1 MIKDLLIFKERKEVK
16 SKTKKSIPLILSGI
30 LIFSSIAYTPVKAKA
45 DTPAIS
51 DNGTTYVTVHIHRE
65 LTADQYQKIKASGGD
80 PSHFTDNTFS
90 IDDLIKAG
98 AVIPDGERIVSAE
111 VTSSSNGQAR
121 VMSTSDSGLT
131 IGTWGGDVEPD
142 MNDLQFSWAHIE
154 HYYNYMADS
163 STLIGQDDYKMKPR
177 TLGYDQLFMQ
187 ITNPPGINSI
197 LKNYAQ
203 NPENPSITID
213 GANSDSDKAG
223 WQVATFDAPNIDQ
236 AKTSTT
242 YKKDGIPAI
251 LLNPEISSP
260 VGYFSD
266 YNKYFVN
273 DAPPVWS
280 NTEGSDNVNYKSW
293 IKNNGDF
300 YFGDGKQISNMR
312 VYPQFDFYL
321 MTEGETAASRYD
333 TNYAA
338 LYFPLH
344 KESNGEYLYLGDPNS
359 NNVPEDLKGHDY
371 NNWIPTT
378 LADQISPLTGSKYDL
393 RRDPNTGMYYQVQPN
408 RQWGSNGWHF
418 LRYLYDVTTGKYIDL
433 SSIKRPDGSSPQIIY
448 GSDGIPSVK
457 IIGAS
462 YILLPPQ
469 YKGHKIKAFVY
480 NTDVGF
486 DFGIDVRVMK
496 SNKYIFDTD
505 VTLKITYSNGS
516 GLVITK
522 TVDRPYINIGESD
535 YYEVTVKNTSDKPVD
550 NVVVTDQMPQGLK
563 YVSIEPSIGYYNGYM
578 WYIGTLE
585 PNQTAILRANVIAVS
600 NGEYVNSAVVN
611 NKAASATIFVGD
623 YQATG
628 NLTVS
633 EIHTFNQNNHDT
645 AIISKPQNVH
655 IVVDTKSLYQFHG
668 TATARLY
675 INHNL
680 VNTQIV
686 NYDPFGEK
694 SIDFGSYYL
703 TGTEL
708 ITATIDYNSPV
719 YQGDNDG
726 SKAGEMFHDTDNDRL
741 LKETQYK
748 DNVLNKQL
756 EGGQK
761 EVSGG
766 TLNVKFDFTG
776 TTKNPYNNMDEAMVG
791 DSIGTVNYTEDS
803 NWVYDRYIVESLN
816 HYVANSSPWG
826 THKEKPTSHKVLVD
840 PENASYTDN
849 FNWYLPASPYP
860 GGPLNRETI
869 SFTTLPVTQGSSGSN
884 TNYWTDYYQ
893 WNVITGSY
901 INSWWEDHGYYES
914 HTETYNDSTGTHTKT
929 KHVWHPVPVKVSSS
943 PITYQDLGD
952 PEYTSTGV
960 TNYNVSWGQINLLP
974 ASGKRYNDD
983 HYKIE
988 SYSYDMWVTLTD
1000 WDYYKNQMYWA
1011 GIPQHFG
1018 MDKKPLRVYYNNAP
1032 VAYFSIVGDVNGV
1045 NKNNKIMLQDLSY
1058 DPDFDPIVAWKW
1070 DIDGNIFTD
1079 KTAAENYL
1087 NTVVVNQPGYHLIKL
1102 SVEDNPTGRYSRLKA
1117 RWSDVYMKTL
1127 QIYPE
1132 NNSPVSY
1139 KAQITFDR
1147 DVIYTLWHPSVPSIA
1162 IDSEQH
1168 SFLKV
1173 HVKVTDIGYW
1183 TYEYG
1188 VNGEKILRFV
1198 PLDLTKVDE
1207 PETLVVRYKDAGR
1220 QTIEPKY
1227 IKNLK
1232 QDKNSFEYDAYFE
1245 YPKAGQ
1251 IDLNDIYYANQG
1263 ISPYTKDTKMVFPF
1277 EVEKYGKVDTLVKD
1291 NVAINA
1297 WDPTFAN
1304 PPGPDVTYFER
1315 IHGLGISRVDHYLL
1329 KDDKLY
1335 LTMQPDPLM
1344 KPVPFIGRKDMQ
1356 IDNKLEYDVDHQVY
1370 PY

>member
-1 MIKDLLIFKERKEVK
+1 MIKDLLIFKEREEVK

-163 STLIGQDDYKMKPR
+163 STLIGQDNGLQQPR

-260 VGYFSD
+260 AGYFSD

-280 NTEGSDNVNYKSW
+280 NTEGSDNVNYDSW
-293 IKNNGDF
+293 VQQVGDEF
-300 YFGDGKQISNMR
+300 YFGQNKQISNMK

-338 LYFPLH
+338 LYFPLY
-344 KESNGEYLYLGDPNS
+344 KESDGKYLYLGDPNS
-359 NNVPEDLKGHDY
+359 NNVPKDLIGHDY

-393 RRDPNTGMYYQVQPN
+393 RRDPNTGMYYQVQPKG
-408 RQWGSNGWHF
+408 QWGSNGWHF

-448 GSDGIPSVK
+448 GPDGKPNVQ

-505 VTLKITYSNGS
+505 VTLKITYANGN
-516 GLVITK
+516 GLLITK
-522 TVDRPYINIGESD
+522 TVDRPFIDIGESD
-535 YYEVTVKNTSDKPVD
+535 YYQVTVKNTSDKPVD

-563 YVSIEPSIGYYNGYM
+563 YVSIIASYGIYDNVTGTWM
-578 WYIGTLE
+578 IGTLG
-585 PNQTAILRANVIAVS
+585 PGQSAVLTANVIATKE
-600 NGEYVNSAVVN
+600 GAYVNSAAVN
-611 NKAASATIFVGD
+611 GKTASATIYVGN
-623 YQATG
+623 YLPTG

-633 EIHTFNQNNHDT
+633 NIHTIGPEGDT
-645 AIISKPQNVH
+645 TTIPTSELLDV
-655 IVVDTKSLYQFHG
+655 VVDTKSLFQFHG
-668 TATARLY
+668 IANVRLY
-675 INHNL
+675 INGNL
-680 VNTQIV
+680 YKEKTLS
-686 NYDPFGEK
+686 YDPFEEK
-694 SIDFGSYYL
+694 EVDFGKIPFS
-703 TGTEL
+703 GGE
-708 ITATIDYNSPV
+708 IISASIDYNNSL

-726 SKAGEMFHDTDNDRL
+726 SKYGELFHDTDNNRL
-741 LKETQYK
+741 LKETQYT
-748 DNVLNKQL
+748 DNVIHKQIQ
-756 EGGQK
+756 GPRK
-761 EVSGG
+761 G
-766 TLNVKFDFTG
+766 TATYGKLTVDFKYQG
-776 TTKNPYNNMDEAMVG
+776 TTINPINKMDEAMVG
-791 DSIGTVNYTEDS
+791 DNISTINLSSDT
-803 NWVYDRYIVESLN
+803 NWVYDTYVIEDLY
-816 HYVANSSPWG
+816 HMVANPHPWG
-826 THKEKPTSHKVLVD
+826 THREPPLTHKVLIK
-840 PENASYTDN
+840 PEKATYKDN
-849 FNWYLPASPYP
+849 FNWYLPTSPYS
-860 GGPLNRETI
+860 GGPINSNTI
-869 SFTTLPVTQGSSGSN
+869 SFTALKLTSIPKTGTHQYWHNYFWWNTVTK
-884 TNYWTDYYQ
+884 
-893 WNVITGSY
+893 SY
-901 INSWWEDHGYYES
+901 VNSWWEAEGDPPTPVIVRSDPIYYEDLGNPEYFS
-914 HTETYNDSTGTHTKT
+914 TGRINDS
-929 KHVWHPVPVKVSSS
+929 
-943 PITYQDLGD
+943 I
-952 PEYTSTGV
+952 
-960 TNYNVSWGQINLLP
+960 SWGEVDP
-974 ASGKRYNDD
+974 MPVASKRYEDD
-983 HYKIE
+983 HYEESFE
-988 SYSYDMWVTLTD
+988 SYSYDLWTTLTD
-1000 WDYYKNQMYWA
+1000 WDYYKNQKYWSY
-1011 GIPQHFG
+1011 IPQNFG
-1018 MDKKPLRVYYNNAP
+1018 IAQKPVRIYYNNKP
-1032 VAYFSIVGDVNGV
+1032 VAYFNIIGDVNGNNED
-1045 NKNNKIMLQDLSY
+1045 NKLRLQDLSY
-1058 DPDFDPIVAWKW
+1058 DPDYDPIISWIWRV
-1070 DIDGNIFTD
+1070 DNQTFTD
-1079 KTAAENYL
+1079 KASAENYL
-1087 NTVVVNQPGYHLIKL
+1087 NTVVVNQPGYHTIGLKVI
-1102 SVEDNPTGRYSRLKA
+1102 DDPTGRYYRLTGKE
-1117 RWSDVYMKTL
+1117 SIEYIKT
-1127 QIYPE
+1127 IYIHSKD
-1132 NNSPVSY
+1132 NSGPVSY

-1147 DVIYTLWHPSVPSIA
+1147 DVVYTKWHPTVERLYTPWTGHQSYV
-1162 IDSEQH
+1162 
-1168 SFLKV
+1168 KV

-1188 VNGEKILRFV
+1188 VNKEKILRFV
-1198 PLDLTKVDE
+1198 PLKVTDIE
-1207 PETLVVRYKDAGR
+1207 KPITNIVRYKGMGHENVTPVYFNVTK
-1220 QTIEPKY
+1220 QT
-1227 IKNLK
+1227 N
-1232 QDKNSFEYDAYFE
+1232 NSFEYDAIFMYD
-1245 YPKAGQ
+1245 KAGQ
-1251 IDLNDIYYANQG
+1251 VDLNDVYFADKYINNG
-1263 ISPYTKDTKMVFPF
+1263 IDPITDKSTSDSKMIFPF
-1277 EVEKYGKVDTLVKD
+1277 KVQYYGEVKSLVKD
-1291 NVAINA
+1291 HVAVNA
-1297 WDPTFAN
+1297 FNPTYAN
-1304 PPGPDVTYFER
+1304 PPGPDETVFVR
-1315 IHGLGISRVDHYLL
+1315 IYDLGLSRVDHYIM
-1329 KDDKLY
+1329 KDGKLS
-1335 LTMQPDPLM
+1335 LTEKPDPLM
-1344 KPVPFIGRKDMQ
+1344 HPIPYIGRTDTNGKT
-1356 IDNKLEYDVDHQVY
+1356 LEYDVDHQVY